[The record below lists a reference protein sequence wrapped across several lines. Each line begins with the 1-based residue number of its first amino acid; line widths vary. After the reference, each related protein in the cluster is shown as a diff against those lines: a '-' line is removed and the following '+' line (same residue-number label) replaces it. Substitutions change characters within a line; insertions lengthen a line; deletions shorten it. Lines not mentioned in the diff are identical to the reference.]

1 MNQKLL
7 AIANHYGLE
16 LQFKKTIE
24 ELHELETEI
33 NIAMYNDRQNINE
46 LAEEI
51 ADVYNMLEQLEFLL
65 GIKSSVT
72 GQRNYKIDRTL
83 RRIAEEK
90 SRRREIKFRGYAVEE
105 MVDTQ
110 WQYGYGVIEI
120 ECHEGKSDIILCTF
134 YSGKLLIKENSLGQ
148 YTGVNTIDG
157 NEIYEGDIVRRTK
170 VHPRGIDF
178 VGSVEFMDGAFW
190 IVSEDDCVLLQ
201 PHLDELRVI
210 GNVYEGIYETMTDE
224 EAIRQIENTEV
235 HHKLLRLT
243 NHQEPKEPDNVN
255 HPSHY
260 TQGGIETVDYIKA
273 KLTKEQFEGYC
284 IGNVFKYVSRY
295 RYKGGVEDLKKA
307 RWYLTKLIAGETD
320 E

>member
-90 SRRREIKFRGYAVEE
+90 LRRA
-105 MVDTQ
+105 
-110 WQYGYGVIEI
+110 
-120 ECHEGKSDIILCTF
+120 
-134 YSGKLLIKENSLGQ
+134 
-148 YTGVNTIDG
+148 
-157 NEIYEGDIVRRTK
+157 EGD
-170 VHPRGIDF
+170 
-178 VGSVEFMDGAFW
+178 
-190 IVSEDDCVLLQ
+190 
-201 PHLDELRVI
+201 
-210 GNVYEGIYETMTDE
+210 
-224 EAIRQIENTEV
+224 
-235 HHKLLRLT
+235 
-243 NHQEPKEPDNVN
+243 
-255 HPSHY
+255 
-260 TQGGIETVDYIKA
+260 
-273 KLTKEQFEGYC
+273 EQ
-284 IGNVFKYVSRY
+284 
-295 RYKGGVEDLKKA
+295 
-307 RWYLTKLIAGETD
+307 
-320 E
+320 